1 MGGKGR
7 GKRGGQ
13 KGEENKGR
21 EKNKREGR
29 EKWDPTKWGRG
40 ELMLWHR
47 HTMQELRIRSVGW
60 SMEQVYSAAWLVLV
74 WTCLGHAAGGRSSRF
89 PV

>member
-1 MGGKGR
+1 M
-7 GKRGGQ
+7 
-13 KGEENKGR
+13 
-21 EKNKREGR
+21 
-29 EKWDPTKWGRG
+29 P
-40 ELMLWHR
+40 WHR
-47 HTMQELRIRSVGW
+47 HTMQELGIRSVGW